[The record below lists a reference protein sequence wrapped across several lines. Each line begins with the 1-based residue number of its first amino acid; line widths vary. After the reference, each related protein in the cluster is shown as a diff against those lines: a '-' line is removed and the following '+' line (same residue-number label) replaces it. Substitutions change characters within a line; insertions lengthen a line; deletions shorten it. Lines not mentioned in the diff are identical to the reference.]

1 METQT
6 PLIDVVRKAVA
17 NSGEADG
24 DLLPS
29 NRCLI
34 TLNGNAIIS
43 DLVAA
48 AGKQSGNPPN
58 AKDEAKGPRSAD
70 SADNS
75 GSRGLFRKLPSWK
88 ISPIDDQ
95 VIDVGTE
102 LYNRLKNI
110 NLNEYEGLTLD
121 VFFGFINPYLLDLG
135 SKLGLQTAKPSPATD
150 INASIRLLQSMAPF
164 LGHHVV
170 NLMVRWCITLNFWEP
185 LEILLS
191 PGLFSWHKCR
201 DLVDKLVESRRGDIL
216 CLYIK
221 NTTEFRPSD
230 LLLLLRYFLRPRS
243 DKTLAAVRDEWRNEA
258 LLAIKLASD
267 MRIRC
272 VNSSKLKTK
281 SQLYASE
288 FTAVLLAAAVDG
300 FSAADLCLHCLVSSS
315 PDETV
320 LSSVISGLDTAEVL
334 KLLRYLGKWLT
345 KYSKSHLTGPLPL
358 ATTPNIKIARWVP
371 SLALILEWVSLVFD
385 EHYSTLVLFS
395 EFHDELKSIEK
406 MVKCYSKASEEWCS
420 LASVVELLKSEARLP
435 NINKFD
441 AKEDHV
447 VEYLRIS

>member
-6 PLIDVVRKAVA
+6 PLINVVRKAVV
-17 NSGEADG
+17 NSGEAGD

-34 TLNGNAIIS
+34 NLNGNAIIS

-48 AGKQSGNPPN
+48 VGKQSGNTP
-58 AKDEAKGPRSAD
+58 KDKAEAKGSRFAE
-70 SADNS
+70 AEDNFS
-75 GSRGLFRKLPSWK
+75 SIGIFKELPSWK

-102 LYNRLKNI
+102 LYNRLKNT
-110 NLNEYEGLTLD
+110 NLNENEGLTLKD
-121 VFFGFINPYLLDLG
+121 FFNFINPYLLDLG
-135 SKLGLQTAKPSPATD
+135 NKLGLQAAKSSPATD
-150 INASIRLLQSMAPF
+150 INASLHLLQSMAPF
-164 LGHHVV
+164 LGNHVV
-170 NLMVRWCITLNFWEP
+170 NLLVRWCVTLKFWEP

-191 PGLFSWHKCR
+191 QGLFSWHMCC
-201 DLVDKLVESRRGDIL
+201 DLVDKLVENNRGNLL

-221 NTTEFRPSD
+221 STTDFRPAD
-230 LLLLLRYFLRPRS
+230 LLLLLRYFLRPKS
-243 DKTLAAVRDEWRNEA
+243 DKTLASVRDAWRNEA
-258 LLAIKLASD
+258 HLAIKLASD
-267 MRIRC
+267 MKIRC
-272 VNSSKLKTK
+272 IKSKKLKTR
-281 SQLYASE
+281 SELYSLE

-320 LSSVISGLDTAEVL
+320 LSSVISELDTAEVL

-358 ATTPNIKIARWVP
+358 AATPNTKISRWVP
-371 SLALILEWVSLVFD
+371 SLSLILEWVSLVFD
-385 EHYSTLVLFS
+385 EHYSSLVLFS
-395 EFHDELKSIEK
+395 EFHDELKSMET
-406 MVKCYSKASEEWCS
+406 MVKHYSNATEEWCS

-435 NINKFD
+435 NISKFD
-441 AKEDHV
+441 AKEEHV
-447 VEYLRIS
+447 VEYLSFS

>member
-6 PLIDVVRKAVA
+6 PLINVVRKAVV
-17 NSGEADG
+17 NSGEGGD

-34 TLNGNAIIS
+34 NLNGNAIIS

-48 AGKQSGNPPN
+48 VGKQSGNTP
-58 AKDEAKGPRSAD
+58 KDKAEAKGSRFAE
-70 SADNS
+70 AEDNFS
-75 GSRGLFRKLPSWK
+75 SIGIFKELPSWK

-102 LYNRLKNI
+102 LYNRLKNT
-110 NLNEYEGLTLD
+110 NLNENEGLTLKD
-121 VFFGFINPYLLDLG
+121 FFNFINPYLLDLG
-135 SKLGLQTAKPSPATD
+135 NKLGLQAAKSSPATD
-150 INASIRLLQSMAPF
+150 INASLHLLQSMAPF
-164 LGHHVV
+164 LGNHVV
-170 NLMVRWCITLNFWEP
+170 NLIVRWCVTLKFWEP

-191 PGLFSWHKCR
+191 QGLFSWHMCC
-201 DLVDKLVESRRGDIL
+201 DLVDKLVENNRGNLL

-221 NTTEFRPSD
+221 STTDFRPAD
-230 LLLLLRYFLRPRS
+230 LLLLLRYFLRPKS
-243 DKTLAAVRDEWRNEA
+243 DKTLASVRDAWRNEA
-258 LLAIKLASD
+258 HLAIKLASD
-267 MRIRC
+267 MKIRC
-272 VNSSKLKTK
+272 IKSKKLKTR
-281 SQLYASE
+281 SELYSLE

-320 LSSVISGLDTAEVL
+320 LSSVISELDTAEVL

-358 ATTPNIKIARWVP
+358 AATPNTKISRWVP
-371 SLALILEWVSLVFD
+371 SLSLILEWVSLVFD
-385 EHYSTLVLFS
+385 EHYSSLVLFS
-395 EFHDELKSIEK
+395 EFHDELKSMET
-406 MVKCYSKASEEWCS
+406 MVKHYSNATEEWCS

-435 NINKFD
+435 NISKFD
-441 AKEDHV
+441 AKEEHV
-447 VEYLRIS
+447 VEYLSFS

>member
-1 METQT
+1 METET

-17 NSGEADG
+17 NSGEADA

-48 AGKQSGNPPN
+48 VGKQSENPPK
-58 AKDEAKGPRSAD
+58 AKAEAKRSRFAEPE
-70 SADNS
+70 DNS
-75 GSRGLFRKLPSWK
+75 GSIGIFRKLPSWK
-88 ISPIDDQ
+88 MSPIDDQ

-110 NLNEYEGLTLD
+110 KLNENEGLTPKD
-121 VFFGFINPYLLDLG
+121 FFGVINPYLFDLG
-135 SKLGLQTAKPSPATD
+135 SKLGLQAAKPTPATD
-150 INASIRLLQSMAPF
+150 INASLHLLQSMAPF
-164 LGHHVV
+164 LGNHVV
-170 NLMVRWCITLNFWEP
+170 NLIVRWCLTLKLWDP
-185 LEILLS
+185 LKILLS
-191 PGLFSWHKCR
+191 QGLFSWHTCHG
-201 DLVDKLVESRRGDIL
+201 LVDKLVENNRGNLL

-221 NTTEFRPSD
+221 NTADFRPAD
-230 LLLLLRYFLRPRS
+230 LLLLLRYFLRPKS
-243 DKTLAAVRDEWRNEA
+243 DKTLAAVRDEWRDEA
-258 LLAIKLASD
+258 HLAIKLASD
-267 MRIRC
+267 MKIRC
-272 VNSSKLKTK
+272 SKSNKLKTRGE
-281 SQLYASE
+281 LYSLE

-320 LSSVISGLDTAEVL
+320 LSSVVSELDTAEVL

-345 KYSKSHLTGPLPL
+345 KYSKSHLMGPLPL
-358 ATTPNIKIARWVP
+358 AATPNTKISRWVP
-371 SLALILEWVSLVFD
+371 SLSLILEWMSLVFD
-385 EHYSTLVLFS
+385 EHYSSLVLFS

-406 MVKCYSKASEEWCS
+406 MVKRYSKATEEWCS

-435 NINKFD
+435 NISKFD
-441 AKEDHV
+441 AKEEHV
-447 VEYLRIS
+447 VEYLSFS